1 MSEDRLKNWLER
13 QKNKQYRPKRSI
25 SPKDESNDDSVS
37 EEGAI
42 RKAQIEKAL
51 HLTAIP
57 LRSIA
62 VDYHLKL

>member
-1 MSEDRLKNWLER
+1 MSVDRLKNWLDER

-42 RKAQIEKAL
+42 RKAQIEL
-51 HLTAIP
+51 E
-57 LRSIA
+57 
-62 VDYHLKL
+62 VDSVNVKNLYPVKTYET